1 MAAVNPFYDV
11 RAISSSKAFW
21 GRRELIEDI
30 FKSYINVPV
39 PQCLSLIGDKG
50 TGKTSILNYLTLPE
64 VQKEYMDTS
73 NTLLVH
79 IDFANRILSNAAD
92 FYRIVQKLMYQEIT
106 RCRSIG
112 DNIREEAREYFDMN
126 KGEQDLFMLRENL
139 ADMFRMLKYE
149 NYKTMLLIDNFE
161 KAFKETN
168 LNCEELD
175 FLRTLA
181 NSTIEF
187 SVGYIIVSEKNLKT
201 LSDDVLLSGFYN
213 IFTHK
218 VIKPFT
224 EYEINE
230 FTAAPFYENGINIS
244 ENEKKWLFSVSGGQ
258 ASILRAAAKILFDS
272 RLENKEGYKSEA
284 DFSKAV
290 CKECGNLFD
299 SMWKHMEEEERQLYI
314 GMVQG
319 KTDKNSRFLD
329 EARSKFVIR
338 ESDTEYEFMSAA
350 FKDYVRENSAKI
362 KPAPETVKTA
372 EIVVKD
378 EENPDP
384 FERYIMLLGQGI
396 GKYLNIG
403 FQNIMDKIDD
413 TSKETVRALRN
424 DMYGEFQKFK
434 AALPENGNDTVQVDK
449 YTENVKNKVI
459 GVLKDKNIENFPRIK
474 NSPVYKIWDK
484 LQKETRDYVLVGEIL
499 SEMFDSPELD
509 QAPVSL
515 CYCKGLETEVNNTIL
530 KQLKLRY
537 PNSQVSRNSRSYNI
551 SELDTIML
559 GELNYVITRGNNSRN
574 IGFYIKNK
582 GINVTAFTDSL
593 SKVGTVRNNSAHSA
607 SFVSKDMKEFVRDAL
622 LGGDKSTSMFEML
635 LKI

>member
-1 MAAVNPFYDV
+1 MMALVNPFYDV

-21 GRRELIEDI
+21 GRKELIEDI

-64 VQKEYMDTS
+64 IQKEYMDAS
-73 NTLLVH
+73 DTLLVH

-92 FYRIVQKLMYQEIT
+92 FYRIIQKLMYQEIT
-106 RCRSIG
+106 RCKSIG
-112 DNIREEAREYFDMN
+112 DNIKKEAKEYYDMN

-218 VIKPFT
+218 VIRPFT
-224 EYEINE
+224 DYEINE
-230 FTAAPFYENGINIS
+230 YIAVPFYENGICIT
-244 ENEKKWLFSVSGGQ
+244 EEEEKWLLAVSGGQ
-258 ASILRAAAKILFDS
+258 VSILRAAAKLLFDS
-272 RLENKEGYKSEA
+272 KLDNKGSFRNDCDLSEA
-284 DFSKAV
+284 V
-290 CKECGNLFD
+290 CRECENLFD
-299 SMWKHMEEEERQLYI
+299 SMWKHMKDEEKQLYI
-314 GMVQG
+314 SIVRGE
-319 KTDKNSRFLD
+319 TDKSSRFLD
-329 EARSKFVIR
+329 EARSKFIIR
-338 ESDTEYEFMSAA
+338 ETDKDYEFMSEA
-350 FKDYVRENSAKI
+350 FKNYVKENSVKI
-362 KPAPETVKTA
+362 KSIESVKYTEVIA
-372 EIVVKD
+372 EDK
-378 EENPDP
+378 NNQDP

-413 TSKETVRALRN
+413 SSKETVKALRN
-424 DMYGEFQKFK
+424 DMYGEFKRLK
-434 AALPENGNDTVQVDK
+434 DSLPENGNDTIQVDK
-449 YTENVKNKVI
+449 YAETVKNKVI
-459 GVLKDKNIENFPRIK
+459 GILKDKNIENFPCIK
-474 NSPVYKIWDK
+474 NSSVYKIWDK
-484 LQKETRDYVLVGEIL
+484 LQRETRDYVLVGEIL

-515 CYCKGLETEVNNTIL
+515 CYCKGLETEVNNTVL

-537 PNSQVSRNSRSYNI
+537 PNTQVSRNSRSYNI

-574 IGFYIKNK
+574 IESYIKNK
-582 GINVTAFTDSL
+582 GINVSAFTDSL
-593 SKVGTVRNNSAHSA
+593 SKIGNIRNNSAHSA
-607 SFVSKDMKEFVRDAL
+607 SFVSKDMKEFVRKEI
-622 LGGDKSTSMFEML
+622 LGNDKNSSIFEIL
-635 LKI
+635 LKM

>member
-64 VQKEYMDTS
+64 VQKDYMDTS

-224 EYEINE
+224 EHEINE

-290 CKECGNLFD
+290 CRECCNLFD
-299 SMWKHMEEEERQLYI
+299 SMWKHMEEEERLLYI
-314 GMVQG
+314 SMVQG
-319 KTDKNSRFLD
+319 NTDKNSRFLD
-329 EARSKFVIR
+329 EARSKFVIK
-338 ESDTEYEFMSAA
+338 ESDMEYEFISAA
-350 FKDYVRENSAKI
+350 FKDYVKENSAKI
-362 KPAPETVKTA
+362 KPAAEAINTA

-378 EENPDP
+378 EKNPDP

-434 AALPENGNDTVQVDK
+434 DTLPENGNDTAQVDK

-530 KQLKLRY
+530 NQLKLRY

-582 GINVTAFTDSL
+582 GINVAAFTDSL
-593 SKVGTVRNNSAHSA
+593 SKIGTVRNNSAHSA
-607 SFVSKDMKEFVRDAL
+607 SFVSKDMKEFVRDAI

>member
-92 FYRIVQKLMYQEIT
+92 FYRIIQKLMYQEIT

-161 KAFKETN
+161 KAFRETN

-230 FTAAPFYENGINIS
+230 FAAAPFYENGINIS

-258 ASILRAAAKILFDS
+258 VSILRAAAKILFDS
-272 RLENKEGYKSEA
+272 RLGNKEGYKSEA

-290 CKECGNLFD
+290 CRECGNLFD

-314 GMVQG
+314 GIAQG
-319 KTDKNSRFLD
+319 NTDKSSRFLD
-329 EARSKFVIR
+329 EARSKFVIK
-338 ESDTEYEFMSAA
+338 ESNAEYEFMSAA
-350 FKDYVRENSAKI
+350 FKDYVRENSARI
-362 KPAPETVKTA
+362 KPAAETVNTA

-378 EENPDP
+378 EKNPDP

-434 AALPENGNDTVQVDK
+434 DTLPENGNDTAQVDK

-582 GINVTAFTDSL
+582 GINVAAFTDSL
-593 SKVGTVRNNSAHSA
+593 SKIGTVRNNSAHSA